1 VGEVDPAVLEAWA
14 ISERVAWLD
23 VELLPLFARSE
34 PDRPY
39 RRVSRF
45 PSSDTDLAFTLAEDV
60 PAAALTAA
68 LRTAAGDL
76 LADLQLF
83 DVYRGP
89 AVPGG
94 HRSLAY
100 RLRLQAPDRTLT
112 DADVAAV
119 RERAI
124 AAAAAVGAILRA

>member
-1 VGEVDPAVLEAWA
+1 VAGGEL
-14 ISERVAWLD
+14 VA
-23 VELLPLFARSE
+23 
-34 PDRPY
+34 
-39 RRVSRF
+39 
-45 PSSDTDLAFTLAEDV
+45 DLA
-60 PAAALTAA
+60 
-68 LRTAAGDL
+68 
-76 LADLQLF
+76 LF

-89 AVPGG
+89 AVAEG

-124 AAAAAVGAILRA
+124 AAAATVGAVLRA